1 MYTKTNKIDLADL
14 EVITDSKVIGR
25 APFTVELKNEKMI
38 MELKS
43 DKKGFEWTDDKYI
56 ILDTLTEMDSNVN
69 LKIEFYYGNEVTSLG
84 YYLLPNRQ
92 VKVAIK
98 LDELESKRWF
108 LQTRPGTFKG
118 HVAGKPTHISRVD
131 KLRIVLE
138 KGKNNRTFTLFDLYI
153 SDVMP
158 DLTVIGEPLVDELGQ
173 CIDMDWEGKTK
184 SADELIHFLRKEL
197 AAAEENAGY
206 LNQSWSKYG
215 GWTKKQ
221 FEKKGYFY
229 THHDGK
235 RWWLVDPDGY
245 AFFSNGVCYGSRMGD
260 FGFVDGMRNM
270 YRWLP
275 SKEEESYKI
284 AWTTADQIAEYVKRN
299 GKEEGKGKYL
309 FNFAR
314 ANMIRAFGDGWWGA
328 WNKINVARLKKWGF
342 NTISV
347 CVNNY
352 MDENVLEYLEK
363 ARIPFTWTLKEF
375 PKTDKMIFRDFPDV
389 YDPEYKR
396 RSEIFA
402 EQLKPFVGNP
412 YLIGYFINNEPE
424 WLVQHDV
431 NPAERL
437 LANQNKLYSKM
448 ELVSFLKEKYK
459 ESIQALNKSWNT
471 DFHSFED
478 LYTPMEAADQ
488 FSPEAEKDLYEF
500 RDILIKKY
508 ADVPNRALK
517 DVDPVH
523 MSLGMRYASIT
534 EDDFSGAN
542 TYDLFSFNCYRQS
555 PGEKFDIALKHVDKP
570 IIVGEWH
577 IGGSDKGLYA
587 NGLVCSTTQE
597 ERGKCCAYYMQTAM
611 SYTNCIGIHYFEF
624 NDQPLLGRFDGENMQ
639 HGLIDVCNKPH
650 YACVEKMQ
658 ETSLKMYEILNGE
671 IRPTKET
678 GVYVKRY

>member
-1 MYTKTNKIDLADL
+1 MDL
-14 EVITDSKVIGR
+14 ELITNSKFISKE
-25 APFTVELKNEKMI
+25 PYTIELCNEKMI
-38 MELKS
+38 LELKS
-43 DKKGFEWTDDKYI
+43 DTSGFEWSDNKYI

-69 LKIEFYYGNEVTSLG
+69 LKIEFYNGNEITSLG
-84 YYLLPNRQ
+84 YYLLPNRR

-118 HVAGKPTHISRVD
+118 HVAGKPTHISQID

-138 KGKNNRTFTLFDLYI
+138 KGKNNRTFTLFNLYI
-153 SDVMP
+153 SEELP
-158 DLTVIGEPLVDELGQ
+158 DLTVIGEPLVDEMGQ

-184 SADELIHFLRKEL
+184 TTEQLVAFLKNEL
-197 AAAEENAGY
+197 AAVEDNVGY
-206 LNQSWSKYG
+206 GNKSWSKYG
-215 GWTKKQ
+215 GWKQIQ

-229 THHDGK
+229 IHNDGK
-235 RWWLVDPDGY
+235 RWWLVDPEGY

-260 FGFVDGMRNM
+260 HGFVDGMENM
-270 YRWLP
+270 FQWLP
-275 SKEEESYKI
+275 SKEDEAYKI
-284 AWTTADQIAEYVKRN
+284 AWTTADKIAEYVKRN
-299 GKEEGKGKYL
+299 GIEEGRGKYL

-314 ANMIRAFGDGWWGA
+314 ANMIRAFGDGWWNA

-352 MDENVLEYLEK
+352 MDENVMEYLEK
-363 ARIPFTWTLKEF
+363 AQIPFTWTLKEF

-389 YDPEYKR
+389 YDPEYKK

-437 LANQNKLYSKM
+437 LANKNKLYSKI
-448 ELVSFLKEKYK
+448 EFINFIRNKYK
-459 ESIQALNKSWNT
+459 EDILAFNKSWNLNLS
-471 DFHSFED
+471 SFED
-478 LYTPMEAADQ
+478 LYTPMEAADKLSQ
-488 FSPEAEKDLYEF
+488 AAEKDLLEY

-508 ADVPNRALK
+508 VDVPNQALK
-517 DVDPVH
+517 NVDPVH

-534 EDDFSGAN
+534 EEDFSGAN
-542 TYDLFSFNCYRQS
+542 LYDLFSFNCYRQS
-555 PGEKFDIALKHVDKP
+555 PSEKFDIALKHIEKP

-587 NGLVCSTTQE
+587 NGLVSASTQT

-611 SYTNCIGIHYFEF
+611 SYSNCIGIHYFEF

-639 HGLIDVCNKPH
+639 HGLIDVCNKP
-650 YACVEKMQ
+650 YYDCVEKIQ
-658 ETSLKMYEILNGE
+658 ETNLKMYEIINGD
-671 IRPTKET
+671 IQPTAET